1 MKKLLAFL
9 ILAAVLS
16 STIIP
21 IKAET
26 NLAIYVCDGGNGDG
40 TSPSSPVGTL
50 EEAYE
55 LIFEKSNIE
64 SDPSAS
70 ATIVI
75 CSKLTVADHFNYD
88 GKISHKG
95 EVTFTSACGGYDFR
109 KSSDAR
115 LVVHAASKE
124 ALSINDEHRFLLGG
138 PTRFE
143 NLTLDRSGKT
153 NAPLTIY
160 ASTSFFAGESFEV
173 VNTNWNLNYT
183 APSRALTESEINSI
197 VLSAHRGFQPEG
209 PENTVLSFEAAGK
222 HGFDYIETDVLMTA
236 DGELVCIHDSTLDR
250 TTNGSGKVHTMTY
263 AEILQYRID
272 TAAYGFDI
280 SSADPS
286 KLYVPTFR
294 EYLEICQKYG
304 AKPFI
309 ELKSVGKNV
318 IKKTI
323 DAALEY
329 FSPEDI
335 VISSSSLSLLQISY
349 NLNRDIFCHLIWGD
363 QTDAGYEKSIKSLS
377 EMTNSSGKVNA
388 GIAFNIQGLSDP
400 ANFDRAKVW
409 IDKAKAA
416 SLLTCLRAADDMNE
430 IRKMFELGID
440 YYPTNTTSPEKLSA
454 LGIEKKAEYAYTPS
468 DSGKLFIR
476 GGRRS
481 ETTQDDISVTLL
493 GGIFDFVAP
502 SNAEAPSSGNY
513 SVMIGGNAFVSR
525 LVMGETCN
533 HGTNIE
539 SSSLIVTEN
548 ATIKELYVAGDY
560 AYTENVTIEIHGGRV
575 EKLIHSRNKSG
586 SAGNLELILTGVDL
600 LLPSVDVS
608 TPNVITGQ
616 KTLILYGEAPADVS
630 AWDKVVLIP
639 SETEPVDETT
649 SLPESASATDNK
661 QSIDNTNKKAPFEI
675 SARIIAAAIFITVF
689 LLVIIKIAIS
699 HQKRNKNVFSQ
710 KNL

>member
-1 MKKLLAFL
+1 MKKLLAVL

-21 IKAET
+21 INAET

-50 EEAYE
+50 EKAYE
-55 LIFEKSNIE
+55 LIFERSNVKN
-64 SDPSAS
+64 DPSAS

-75 CSKLTVADHFNYD
+75 CGKLTVADHFNYD

-95 EVTFTSACGGYDFR
+95 EVTFTSAYGVNDFR
-109 KSSDAR
+109 ISADACL
-115 LVVHAASKE
+115 LVHTESK
-124 ALSINDEHRFLLGG
+124 ATLSINDEHRFVLGG

-143 NLTLDRSGKT
+143 NLTLDRGGKT
-153 NAPLTIY
+153 NASLTIY
-160 ASTSFFAGESFEV
+160 ASTSFFACESFEV

-183 APSRALTESEINSI
+183 EPARALTESEIDSI

-250 TTNGSGKVHTMTY
+250 TTNGSGRVHAMTY

-272 TAAYGFDI
+272 TSAYGFDI
-280 SSADPS
+280 ASADPS

-294 EYLEICQKYG
+294 EYLEICKKYG

-309 ELKSVGKNV
+309 ELKSVGKDV

-323 DAALEY
+323 DTALEY
-329 FSPEDI
+329 FAPEDI

-377 EMTNSSGKVNA
+377 EMTNSSGQVNA

-400 ANFDRAKVW
+400 ANFERAKGW
-409 IDKAKAA
+409 IDKAKSA
-416 SLLTCLRAADDMNE
+416 SLLTCLRAADDISE
-430 IRKMFELGID
+430 IRKMFDLGID
-440 YYPTNTTSPEKLSA
+440 YYPTNTTSPEKLSE
-454 LGIEKKAEYAYTPS
+454 LGVEKKAEYTYTPS
-468 DSGKLFIR
+468 DGGKLFIR

-481 ETTQDDISVTLL
+481 ENTSDDISITLL
-493 GGIFDFVAP
+493 GGLFDFVAP

-513 SVMIGGNAFVSR
+513 SVTIGGNAFVSR
-525 LVMGETCN
+525 LVMGETCKY
-533 HGTNIE
+533 GTNIE

-560 AYTENVTIEIHGGRV
+560 AYTENVTIEIQGGRV
-575 EKLIHSRNKSG
+575 EKLIHSRNKNG
-586 SAGNLELILTGVDL
+586 SAGNFELILTDAGQ
-600 LLPSVDVS
+600 LPVS
-608 TPNVITGQ
+608 IDISNHNVITGQ
-616 KTLILYGEAPADVS
+616 KTLTLYGEAEFDTSNWDQVEIIPPETSRVNEASIPPAPTDR
-630 AWDKVVLIP
+630 
-639 SETEPVDETT
+639 TT
-649 SLPESASATDNK
+649 DTSRAVNAD
-661 QSIDNTNKKAPFEI
+661 TNKNPPALKN
-675 SARIIAAAIFITVF
+675 ITIPLAVF
-689 LLVIIKIAIS
+689 LSTLFILSILILIKRRS
-699 HQKRNKNVFSQ
+699 KNNFY
-710 KNL
+710 KKT

>member
-64 SDPSAS
+64 GDPSAS

-75 CSKLTVADHFNYD
+75 CGKLTVADHFNYD

-95 EVTFTSACGGYDFR
+95 EVTFTSAYGINDFR
-109 KSSDAR
+109 ISADAR

-124 ALSINDEHRFLLGG
+124 ALSISDEHRFVLGG

-143 NLTLDRSGKT
+143 NLTLDRGGKT

-173 VNTNWNLNYT
+173 VNTNWNLNYIEP
-183 APSRALTESEINSI
+183 ARALTATEIDSI

-222 HGFDYIETDVLMTA
+222 HVFDYIETDVLTTA

-250 TTNGSGKVHTMTY
+250 TTNGSGRVHAMTY

-280 SSADPS
+280 SSANSS

-294 EYLEICQKYG
+294 EYLEICKKYG

-309 ELKSVGKNV
+309 ELKSVGKDV

-323 DAALEY
+323 DTALEY
-329 FSPEDI
+329 FAPEDI

-363 QTDAGYEKSIKSLS
+363 QTDAGYEKSIISLS

-388 GIAFNIQGLSDP
+388 GIAFNIQGLSDS
-400 ANFDRAKVW
+400 ANFDRAKGW

-416 SLLTCLRAADDMNE
+416 SLLTCLRAADDMSE

-440 YYPTNTTSPEKLSA
+440 YYPTNTTSPKKLSE
-454 LGIEKKAEYAYTPS
+454 LGVDKKAEYTYTPS
-468 DSGKLFIR
+468 DGGKLFVR

-481 ETTQDDISVTLL
+481 ENTSDDISITLL
-493 GGIFDFVAP
+493 GGLFDFVAP
-502 SNAEAPSSGNY
+502 SNAEAASSGNY
-513 SVMIGGNAFVSR
+513 SVTIGGNAFVSR
-525 LVMGETCN
+525 LVMGETYN

-560 AYTENVTIEIHGGRV
+560 AYTENVTIEIQGGRV
-575 EKLIHSRNKSG
+575 ENLIHSRNKGG
-586 SAGNLELILTGVDL
+586 SAGNLELILTNSV
-600 LLPSVDVS
+600 LLPVS
-608 TPNVITGQ
+608 IDISNLNVITGQ
-616 KTLILYGEAPADVS
+616 KTLTLYGEAEFDTSNWDQVEIIPHETSRGNETSIPPESTDRTTDTAYAVNTDNNKNSPAFKIITIPLAVILS
-630 AWDKVVLIP
+630 SLFIISIMVLIKKR
-639 SETEPVDETT
+639 SK
-649 SLPESASATDNK
+649 NK
-661 QSIDNTNKKAPFEI
+661 FYKK
-675 SARIIAAAIFITVF
+675 T
-689 LLVIIKIAIS
+689 
-699 HQKRNKNVFSQ
+699 
-710 KNL
+710 

>member
-1 MKKLLAFL
+1 MKKLLAVF
-9 ILAAVLS
+9 ILAAILA

-55 LIFEKSNIE
+55 LIFERSNIQ
-64 SDPSAS
+64 SDSSAS

-75 CSKLTVADHFNYD
+75 CGKLTIADHFNYD

-95 EVTFTSACGGYDFR
+95 EVTFTSAYGGNDFR
-109 KSSDAR
+109 ISADAR

-124 ALSINDEHRFLLGG
+124 ALSINDEHRFVLGG

-143 NLTLDRSGKT
+143 NLTLDRGGKT

-160 ASTSFFAGESFEV
+160 ASTSFFAGESFKV
-173 VNTNWNLNYT
+173 INTNWNLNYT
-183 APSRALTESEINSI
+183 EPARALTADEIDSI

-250 TTNGSGKVHTMTY
+250 TTNGSGRVHAMTY

-294 EYLEICQKYG
+294 EYLEICKKYG

-309 ELKSVGKNV
+309 ELKSVGKDV

-323 DAALEY
+323 DTALEY
-329 FSPEDI
+329 FAPEDI

-388 GIAFNIQGLSDP
+388 GIAFNIQGLSDS
-400 ANFDRAKVW
+400 ANYDRAKGW

-416 SLLTCLRAADDMNE
+416 SLLTCLRAADDISE
-430 IRKMFELGID
+430 IRKMFDLGID
-440 YYPTNTTSPEKLSA
+440 YYPTNTTSPEKLSE
-454 LGIEKKAEYAYTPS
+454 LGIDKKAEYIYSPS
-468 DSGKLFIR
+468 DGGKLFIR

-481 ETTQDDISVTLL
+481 ESTSDDISITLL

-513 SVMIGGNAFVSR
+513 SVTIGGNAFVSR
-525 LVMGETCN
+525 LVMGETCK

-548 ATIKELYVAGDY
+548 ATIDELYVAGDY
-560 AYTENVTIEIHGGRV
+560 AYTEKVTVKIHGGKV
-575 EKLIHSRNKSG
+575 KNLIHSRNKGG
-586 SAGNLELILTGVDL
+586 SAGNLELILTNSV
-600 LLPSVDVS
+600 LLPVS
-608 TPNVITGQ
+608 IDISNLNVITGQ
-616 KTLILYGEAPADVS
+616 KTLTLYGEAEFDTS
-630 AWDKVVLIP
+630 NWDQVEIIP
-639 SETEPVDETT
+639 HETSRENETSIPPKPT
-649 SLPESASATDNK
+649 DRTTDTAYAVNTDN
-661 QSIDNTNKKAPFEI
+661 NKNPPALKNITIPL
-675 SARIIAAAIFITVF
+675 TVF
-689 LLVIIKIAIS
+689 LSTLFILSILILIK
-699 HQKRNKNVFSQ
+699 KRSKNNFY
-710 KNL
+710 

>member
-64 SDPSAS
+64 GDPSAS

-75 CSKLTVADHFNYD
+75 CGKLTVADHFNYD

-95 EVTFTSACGGYDFR
+95 EVTFTSAYGINDFR
-109 KSSDAR
+109 ISADAR

-124 ALSINDEHRFLLGG
+124 ALSISDEHRFVLGG

-143 NLTLDRSGKT
+143 NLTLDRGGKT
-153 NAPLTIY
+153 NASLTIY

-173 VNTNWNLNYT
+173 VNTNWNLNYIEP
-183 APSRALTESEINSI
+183 ARALTATEIDSI

-222 HGFDYIETDVLMTA
+222 HVFDYIETDVLTTA

-250 TTNGSGKVHTMTY
+250 TTNGSGRVHAMTY

-280 SSADPS
+280 SSANSS

-294 EYLEICQKYG
+294 EYLEICKKYG

-309 ELKSVGKNV
+309 ELKSVGKDV

-323 DAALEY
+323 DTALEY
-329 FSPEDI
+329 FAPEDI

-363 QTDAGYEKSIKSLS
+363 QTDAGYEKSIISLS

-388 GIAFNIQGLSDP
+388 GIAFNIQGLSDS
-400 ANFDRAKVW
+400 ANFDRAKGW

-416 SLLTCLRAADDMNE
+416 SLLTCLRAADDMSE

-440 YYPTNTTSPEKLSA
+440 YYPTNTTSPKKLSE
-454 LGIEKKAEYAYTPS
+454 LGVDKKAEYTYTPS
-468 DSGKLFIR
+468 DGGKLFVR

-481 ETTQDDISVTLL
+481 ENTSDDISITLL
-493 GGIFDFVAP
+493 GGLFDFVAP
-502 SNAEAPSSGNY
+502 SNAEAASSGNY
-513 SVMIGGNAFVSR
+513 SVTIGGNAFVSR
-525 LVMGETCN
+525 LVMGETYN

-560 AYTENVTIEIHGGRV
+560 AYTENVTIEIQGGRV
-575 EKLIHSRNKSG
+575 ENLIHSRNKGG
-586 SAGNLELILTGVDL
+586 SAGNLELILTNSV
-600 LLPSVDVS
+600 LLPVS
-608 TPNVITGQ
+608 IDISNLNVITGQ
-616 KTLILYGEAPADVS
+616 KTLTLYGEAEFDTSNWDQVEIIPHETSRGNETSIPPESTDRTTDTAYAVNTDNNKNSPAFKIITIPLAVILS
-630 AWDKVVLIP
+630 SLFIISIMVLIKKR
-639 SETEPVDETT
+639 SK
-649 SLPESASATDNK
+649 NK
-661 QSIDNTNKKAPFEI
+661 FYKK
-675 SARIIAAAIFITVF
+675 T
-689 LLVIIKIAIS
+689 
-699 HQKRNKNVFSQ
+699 
-710 KNL
+710 

>member
-21 IKAET
+21 INAET

-55 LIFEKSNIE
+55 LIFERSNIE

-75 CSKLTVADHFNYD
+75 CGKLTVADHFNYD

-95 EVTFTSACGGYDFR
+95 KVTFTSAYGVNDFR
-109 KSSDAR
+109 ISADACL
-115 LVVHAASKE
+115 LVHTESK
-124 ALSINDEHRFLLGG
+124 ATLSINDEHRFVLGG

-143 NLTLDRSGKT
+143 NLTLDRGGRT

-160 ASTSFFAGESFEV
+160 ASTSFFAGESFKV
-173 VNTNWNLNYT
+173 INTNWNLNYT
-183 APSRALTESEINSI
+183 EPARALTESEIDSI

-250 TTNGSGKVHTMTY
+250 TTNGSGRVHTMTY

-294 EYLEICQKYG
+294 EYLEICKKYG

-309 ELKSVGKNV
+309 ELKSVGKDV

-323 DAALEY
+323 DTALEY
-329 FSPEDI
+329 FAPEDI

-363 QTDAGYEKSIKSLS
+363 QTNAGYEKSIKSLS
-377 EMTNSSGKVNA
+377 EMTDSSGQVNA
-388 GIAFNIQGLSDP
+388 GIAFNIQGLSDS
-400 ANFDRAKVW
+400 ANFDRAKSW
-409 IDKAKAA
+409 IDKAKTA
-416 SLLTCLRAADDMNE
+416 SLLTCLRAADDMIE
-430 IRKMFELGID
+430 IRKMFDLGID
-440 YYPTNTTSPEKLSA
+440 YYPTNTTSPEKLSE
-454 LGIEKKAEYAYTPS
+454 LGIDKKAEYIYSPS
-468 DSGKLFIR
+468 DGGKLFIR

-481 ETTQDDISVTLL
+481 ENTTDNISITLL
-493 GGIFDFVAP
+493 GGLFDFVAP

-525 LVMGETCN
+525 LVTGETCKY
-533 HGTNIE
+533 GTNIE
-539 SSSLIVTEN
+539 SSSLIVTKN

-560 AYTENVTIEIHGGRV
+560 AYTENVTIEIQGGKV
-575 EKLIHSRNKSG
+575 EKLIHSRNKGG
-586 SAGNLELILTGVDL
+586 SAGNFELILTDAG
-600 LLPSVDVS
+600 LLPVS
-608 TPNVITGQ
+608 IDISNHNVITGQ
-616 KTLILYGEAPADVS
+616 KTLTLYGEAEFDTSNWDQVEIIPPETSRVNEASIPPAPTDR
-630 AWDKVVLIP
+630 
-639 SETEPVDETT
+639 TT
-649 SLPESASATDNK
+649 DTSHAVNAD
-661 QSIDNTNKKAPFEI
+661 TNKNPPALKN
-675 SARIIAAAIFITVF
+675 ITIPLAVF
-689 LLVIIKIAIS
+689 LSTLFILSILILIK
-699 HQKRNKNVFSQ
+699 KRSKNIFY
-710 KNL
+710 KKT